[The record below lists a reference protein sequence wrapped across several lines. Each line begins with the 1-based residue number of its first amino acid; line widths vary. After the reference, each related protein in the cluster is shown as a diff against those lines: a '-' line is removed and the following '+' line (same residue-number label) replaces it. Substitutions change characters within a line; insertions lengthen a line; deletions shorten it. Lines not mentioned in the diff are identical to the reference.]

1 MFKDFVNLIYPI
13 QCAGCSSPLVQSEKA
28 ICSGCWME
36 LKDFDQNDQ
45 SESLYHSYIQ
55 DHYFVY
61 RFLKN
66 DVIQQILHQIKYN
79 GNKTAAFVLGVELG
93 NLIKKKQ
100 KADED
105 CILVPVPVSIKKR
118 RKRGYNQSEVIADG
132 ISSVTNYSINNQLL
146 IRKNSLKTQTTSNV
160 IERWDNI
167 ENEYRPNSRL
177 SHKSNIIIVDDV
189 VTTGAT
195 LYHCI
200 QALKG
205 QYDKVYAAA
214 IAAV

>member
-1 MFKDFVNLIYPI
+1 MFKDFVNLIYPL

-36 LKDFDQNDQ
+36 LKNFDQHDQ
-45 SESLYHSYIQ
+45 SKFLYHSSIQ
-55 DHYFVY
+55 YHYFGY
-61 RFLKN
+61 RFIKN

-79 GNKTAAFVLGVELG
+79 GNKTAAFVLGVQLG
-93 NLIKKKQ
+93 NLIKKEH

-105 CILVPVPVSIKKR
+105 CILVPVPVSLKKR
-118 RKRGYNQSEVIADG
+118 RKRGYNQAEIIAEG
-132 ISSVTNYSINNQLL
+132 ISSVTNYTINNQLL
-146 IRKNSLKTQTTSNV
+146 FRKNSLKTQTMSTV
-160 IERWDNI
+160 FERWENI
-167 ENEYRPNSRL
+167 ENEYQLNSQL
-177 SHKSNIIIVDDV
+177 KQQSNIIIVDDV

-205 QYDKVYAAA
+205 QYENLYAAA
-214 IAAV
+214 VAAV

>member
-1 MFKDFVNLIYPI
+1 MFKDFVNLIYPL

-36 LKDFDQNDQ
+36 LKNFDQYDQ
-45 SESLYHSYIQ
+45 SKFLYHSSIQ
-55 DHYFVY
+55 YHYFSY
-61 RFLKN
+61 RFIKN

-79 GNKTAAFVLGVELG
+79 GNKTAAFVLGVQLG
-93 NLIKKKQ
+93 NLIKKEH

-105 CILVPVPVSIKKR
+105 CILVPVPVSVKKR
-118 RKRGYNQSEVIADG
+118 RKRGYNQAEIIAEG
-132 ISSVTNYSINNQLL
+132 ISSVTNYTINNQLL
-146 IRKNSLKTQTTSNV
+146 IRKNSLKTQTMSTV
-160 IERWDNI
+160 FERWENI
-167 ENEYRPNSRL
+167 ENEYQLNSQL
-177 SHKSNIIIVDDV
+177 KQQSNIIIVDDV

-205 QYDKVYAAA
+205 QYENLYAAA
-214 IAAV
+214 VAAV